1 MCPEEPV
8 VRHYCR
14 HVRKLVKLLVFIVIP
29 ALLINAWVVSR
40 QEKPAAAFGGGHVL
54 NISGPDV
61 NVREYGS
68 GSAQSGSNRGA
79 IVLLHGYASSIE
91 WWGDVAPEL
100 ANRTG
105 RKVIAI
111 DLVGHGGSESPR
123 DAKAYGALGQALAV
137 TRALAAL
144 KADDVVLVGH
154 SMGGHVATYVAER
167 EPNLVQK
174 VAVIDTFGAPGLRD
188 LGPLQSVT
196 CAPIIGP
203 AMDRLR
209 AVDAVTTSSLQRGFA
224 TTFAIPDFAYR
235 SLKRMSY
242 RAVCDSTSGDELNA
256 QRPEAKRLA
265 QLGKPVKVIWGSE
278 DDLTPT
284 AANVAAYRNAGLT
297 PVIVRGSGHSVQV
310 EKPDDVVKILVGF
323 VK

>member
-1 MCPEEPV
+1 
-8 VRHYCR
+8 
-14 HVRKLVKLLVFIVIP
+14 VRKLLKFLVFIVIP

-40 QEKPAAAFGGGHVL
+40 QVQAATAFGGGHVVS
-54 NISGPDV
+54 ITGPDL
-61 NVREYGS
+61 NVREYGDGS
-68 GSAQSGSNRGA
+68 GKGA

-100 ANRTG
+100 ANKTG

-123 DAKAYGALGQALAV
+123 DPKAYGALGQALAV
-137 TRALAAL
+137 TRVLAAL

-154 SMGGHVATYVAER
+154 SMGGHIATYVAER
-167 EPNLVQK
+167 EPNLVKK

-188 LGPLQSVT
+188 LGPLQAIT
-196 CAPIIGP
+196 CSPIIGP
-203 AMDRLR
+203 ATDRLR
-209 AVDAVTTSSLQRGFA
+209 AIDAVTKSSLQKGFA
-224 TTFAIPDFAYR
+224 ASYVIPDFAFR
-235 SLKRMSY
+235 SLKRMLH
-242 RAVCDSTSGDELNA
+242 RGVCNATAGDELNA
-256 QRPEAKRLA
+256 QRPEAERLA
-265 QLGKPVKVIWGSE
+265 ELGKPVKVIWGAE
-278 DDLTPT
+278 DTLTPT

-297 PVIVRGSGHSVQV
+297 PEVIQGSGHSAQV